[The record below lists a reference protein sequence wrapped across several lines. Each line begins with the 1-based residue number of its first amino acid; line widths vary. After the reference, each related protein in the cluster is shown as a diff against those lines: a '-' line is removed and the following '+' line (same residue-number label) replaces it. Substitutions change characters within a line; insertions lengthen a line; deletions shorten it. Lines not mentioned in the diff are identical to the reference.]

1 MRNVFSGNCDFKT
14 AARAGKANVL
24 LAGDVEMLRLH
35 ETCRRRNPQSESE
48 GVKCSSMRNTTSR
61 KRSRSSSSR

>member
-1 MRNVFSGNCDFKT
+1 MRNVFSGNYDFKT

-35 ETCRRRNPQSESE
+35 ETCRRRNPQFESE
-48 GVKCSSMRNTTSR
+48 GVKCSSIPNTASPNP
-61 KRSRSSSSR
+61 SRSSSNP